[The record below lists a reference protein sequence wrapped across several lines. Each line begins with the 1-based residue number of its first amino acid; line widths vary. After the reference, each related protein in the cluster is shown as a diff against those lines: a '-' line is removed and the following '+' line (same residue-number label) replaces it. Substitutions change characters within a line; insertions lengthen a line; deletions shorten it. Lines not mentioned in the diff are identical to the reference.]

1 MSTRM
6 QTAFKKAAVVMFIII
21 VVLVVDQG
29 LKIWIK
35 TNMFLHE
42 SLTITNWF
50 YLSFIENN
58 GAAFGMEIV
67 GKLFLTLFRIVAVCL
82 VGYYLLKQIKSDGRW
97 KWIICLSLVL
107 AGAAGNIFD
116 CLFYGMIFDES
127 TATHI
132 SQFVPFGHGYSSLF
146 MGKVVDMLYFPI
158 ISIDWPGWI
167 PFIGGNH
174 FVFFSPVFNFADSAI
189 TCGIIAM
196 LIYCRKEL
204 SNLTFKKSKKADE
217 PAS

>member
-1 MSTRM
+1 M
-6 QTAFKKAAVVMFIII
+6 QNHYNKAFVVVMIIAAV
-21 VVLVVDQG
+21 LVGDQA

-58 GAAFGMEIV
+58 GAAFGMEIF
-67 GKLFLTLFRIVAVCL
+67 GKLFLSLFRIVAVGA
-82 VGYYLLKQIKSDGRW
+82 VSYYLFKQIKANARW
-97 KWIICLSLVL
+97 VFLVSMALVL

-127 TATHI
+127 TPTHI
-132 SQFVPFGHGYSSLF
+132 SQFVPFGEGYSTLF
-146 MGKVVDMLYFPI
+146 MGKVVDMFYFPI
-158 ISIDWPGWI
+158 ISTYWPSWI

-174 FVFFSPVFNFADSAI
+174 FVFFSPVFNLADSAI
-189 TCGIIAM
+189 TCGIILM
-196 LIYCRKEL
+196 LICCRREL
-204 SNLTFKKSKKADE
+204 SNLALKKKKE
-217 PAS
+217 E